1 MVNKHT
7 KEYSSRV
14 IKELQ
19 TQTTIR
25 YHFGYTRVKKTKTS
39 NEEED
44 VKQLEC
50 LLLRT

>member
-19 TQTTIR
+19 AKTRIR
-25 YHFGYTRVKKTKTS
+25 YFTYTRIKKTKTS

-44 VKQLEC
+44 VKQLE
-50 LLLRT
+50 LLLMRL